1 MRNSSKEQALNLLQ
15 LLQVEIGPLSDL
27 LQQVQAG
34 PLLDLLQLRQD
45 SGHERSAAFLLCA
58 ADSQLVKGVRLV
70 RGYGPG
76 PTVQCLVKTLLVY
89 MVLNVRQ
96 LADTA
101 RSSQN
106 RVVRPDRSDQNG
118 AEPVGQVRTGSQVKQ
133 FRSDGWVRSEWGSH
147 HFANDL
153 VYPINL
159 VYPNNERI
167 ADTEID

>member
-15 LLQVEIGPLSDL
+15 LLQVGIGPLSDL

-96 LADTA
+96 LAD
-101 RSSQN
+101 
-106 RVVRPDRSDQNG
+106 
-118 AEPVGQVRTGSQVKQ
+118 SQVKSEQ
-133 FRSDGWVRSEWGSH
+133 GSPARQVRSERGGTSRPGMNEIVKSSSSDRDGWVRSEWGSH

-167 ADTEID
+167 ADTEMD